1 MAVFTGSF
9 LSAELKR
16 HTSVSVILPHD
27 TSSCPSSGF
36 PVLYLLHGK
45 TDDNNSWLYRSN
57 IERYASERGLC
68 VIMPDVELS
77 FYSDMV
83 NGSKYFS
90 YVLEE
95 LPEMVR
101 TVLHVSMR
109 REDTYIAG
117 VSMGGYGALKC
128 AFTKPEKYGGCI
140 ALSPVT
146 DIAAAMIRHC
156 EEGEKQIWRG
166 ICGESLR
173 VSKDIDLF
181 RILEDGA
188 GLYSVFPKL
197 YIACGVS
204 GATQHVT
211 GMMGSDYIVA
221 INKDEDAPIFDIAN
235 VGIVGNVLQ
244 VIPEMIA
251 EIKKMKA

>member
-1 MAVFTGSF
+1 MAVFSGSF

-27 TSSCPSSGF
+27 TSAAPPSGF

-45 TDDNNSWLYRSN
+45 SDDNNSWLYRSN
-57 IERYASERGLC
+57 IERYATERGLC

-77 FYSDMV
+77 FYTNMT
-83 NGSKYFS
+83 NGSKYFT

-101 TVLHVSMR
+101 NVLHVSMR

-117 VSMGGYGALKC
+117 ISMGGYGALKC

-146 DIAAAMIRHC
+146 DIAAAMVRYC
-156 EEGEKQIWRG
+156 EDGEKQLWRG

-173 VSKDIDLF
+173 VAKDIDLF
-181 RILEDGA
+181 RVLEDGA

-197 YIACGVS
+197 YIACGKRDLLFDENIRLKEALDS
-204 GATQHVT
+204 NRIDFTFEQAAADHEWGFW
-211 GMMGSDYIVA
+211 DVA
-221 INKDEDAPIFDIAN
+221 IQRGLDVVMNK
-235 VGIVGNVLQ
+235 
-244 VIPEMIA
+244 
-251 EIKKMKA
+251 